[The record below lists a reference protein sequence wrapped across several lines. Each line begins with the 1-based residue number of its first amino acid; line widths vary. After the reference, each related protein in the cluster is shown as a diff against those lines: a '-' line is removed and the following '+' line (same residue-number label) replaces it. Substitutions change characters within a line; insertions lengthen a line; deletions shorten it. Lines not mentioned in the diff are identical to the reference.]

1 MNKCLC
7 STIER
12 AYSPSSCVVFVPGA
26 LPQAGIDRAFGPEG
40 AVGES
45 FCGSADRI
53 NHPLKG
59 DDHEPHARTQG
70 LSSEGGSPV
79 SQLVFRYRYA
89 LHFVLYIL
97 GFTAPWNALLHLD
110 PRGPNA
116 HVWGILAAN
125 LSQLDGATLLA
136 SFNVLL
142 ALAIIFAM
150 GGAFLRTWGAAYIG
164 SEIVGSSS
172 MHTATHPVDDDG
184 ILKDGPFAHL
194 RNPLYEGTFLHT
206 LALALLMPRSGAIF
220 TIASIGLLQ
229 LWLIRG
235 EEEFLGGKLGTPYAA
250 YCKLVPRL
258 WPAFKARVAPTGG
271 KPRWVQAI
279 LGETY
284 FWGVALSFGFA
295 GWQYNAMLLIKCVIV
310 SAGLSLVAR
319 ALVGKPR

>member
-1 MNKCLC
+1 
-7 STIER
+7 
-12 AYSPSSCVVFVPGA
+12 
-26 LPQAGIDRAFGPEG
+26 
-40 AVGES
+40 
-45 FCGSADRI
+45 
-53 NHPLKG
+53 
-59 DDHEPHARTQG
+59 
-70 LSSEGGSPV
+70 
-79 SQLVFRYRYA
+79 
-89 LHFVLYIL
+89 LHFVVYIL

-125 LSQLDGATLLA
+125 LSQVDGATLFA

-142 ALAIIFAM
+142 ALAIVFALS
-150 GGAFLRTWGAAYIG
+150 GAWLRTWGAAYIG

-172 MHTATHPVDDDG
+172 MHRATDPAQDDG

-194 RNPLYEGTFLHT
+194 RNPLYAGTFLHT

-220 TIASIGLLQ
+220 TIAAIGLLQ

-235 EEEFLGGKLGTPYAA
+235 EETFLSATLGTPYAA

-258 WPAFKARVAPTGG
+258 WPTLKARIASTNR

-284 FWGVALSFGFA
+284 FWGVALSFAVA

-310 SAGLSLVAR
+310 SVGVSLVAR
-319 ALVGKPR
+319 ASVGKSR